1 MRSAHDTNIITW
13 PAAVVTD
20 TYRVSF
26 LALFFEGMVDE
37 ALDLEHLGGAEEG
50 GDPVLVHGHLARV
63 HEVEQQPQV
72 LLPHVAQDHD
82 RVLARVALNI
92 FFVSCVY
99 IFLTVRSL
107 CSLIEMD
114 ASFRPI
120 FNVDIKY

>member
-1 MRSAHDTNIITW
+1 M
-13 PAAVVTD
+13 
-20 TYRVSF
+20 
-26 LALFFEGMVDE
+26 ALFFEGMVDE

-92 FFVSCVY
+92 FFVSFVH

>member
-92 FFVSCVY
+92 FLLVLFIFFSQFVHY
-99 IFLTVRSL
+99 AL
-107 CSLIEMD
+107 
-114 ASFRPI
+114 
-120 FNVDIKY
+120 

>member
-1 MRSAHDTNIITW
+1 
-13 PAAVVTD
+13 
-20 TYRVSF
+20 
-26 LALFFEGMVDE
+26 MVDE

-92 FFVSCVY
+92 FLLVVF
-99 IFLTVRSL
+99 IFFSVRSL